1 MDNRVR
7 VINGVTVRDVTPE
20 MTEEESKERA
30 REVAEGL
37 LALYAQRRKD
47 KTA

>member
-1 MDNRVR
+1 MENRVR
-7 VINGVTVRDVTPE
+7 VINGVTVRNVTPE

-37 LALYAQRRKD
+37 LLFAQRRKD
-47 KTA
+47 KAV